1 MATVYSLICWGGR
14 LGKSVTVNVSTDL
27 VTLTRHGLRNG
38 KGVQFASGTLPT
50 VTGTALA
57 LNTTYYAKSISVST
71 FELYYDSGLT
81 SKIDFTSTG
90 TSLVLKGAFYQSLS
104 DKSRWTDGGT
114 ENIFDGIASCNTS
127 RAAAASNSVGEA
139 WELGEDFEDDLNTG
153 NITIAVACP
162 DLRIYPIN
170 SAGHNGSPDTGYT
183 VKSAWG
189 SSANGVVNFNSPG
202 GLSKFT
208 IKNTSPG
215 AGLSLNRP
223 ACFADQIDCIGTG
236 ATSGYGIRPYA
247 ALVSVTNCKA
257 RGFVQGIH
265 LYGGFAGQVVANNT
279 LTGNSIGINTAN
291 TTTVYVS
298 LWNNVCYDNTTNW
311 AVQPTGL
318 EGAGG
323 NAGAS
328 GDTNPP
334 WVTGAYPQITNV
346 SSASFANYAG
356 GDLRPSASSVLI
368 DVGVAYF
375 GVKNYDISGDERPNY
390 NNGGAEAFDIGAYEY
405 DHGYGPRPAS
415 ATISLTSIVSGS
427 RVLITKASDG
437 TVLYNDVPGT
447 SMSFNTTH
455 IGDFNVVVRKA
466 TASPF
471 YREFNASGTTV
482 ADQTTSIKCLQQL
495 DE

>member
-14 LGKSVTVNVSTDL
+14 LGKSVTVNASTDL

-38 KGVQFASGTLPT
+38 KGVQFVSGTLPT
-50 VTGTALA
+50 VSGAALA
-57 LNTTYYAKSISVST
+57 LNTTYYAKWISSST

-114 ENIFDGIASCNTS
+114 ENIFDGIASCNTT
-127 RAAAASNSVGEA
+127 RAAAASSYVGEA
-139 WELGEDFEDDLNTG
+139 WEIGEDFEDDLNTG
-153 NITIAVACP
+153 NITITIAAPEV
-162 DLRIYPIN
+162 LIYPVN
-170 SAGHNGSPDTGYT
+170 ASGHNGGYDVGYT
-183 VKSAWG
+183 IKSAWG
-189 SSANGVVNFNSPG
+189 SSANGVVNFASSG
-202 GLSKFT
+202 GLTGFT
-208 IKNTSPG
+208 VKNTIAGS
-215 AGLSLNRP
+215 GLSLNRP
-223 ACFADQIDCIGTG
+223 GCYADKINCIGTG

-247 ALVSVTNCKA
+247 ALVSVTNCLVK
-257 RGFVQGIH
+257 GFAQGIH
-265 LYGGFAGQVVANNT
+265 LYGTYYGQVVANNT
-279 LTGNSIGINTAN
+279 LTGNAIGMNTAN

-298 LWNNVCYDNTTNW
+298 LWNNACYGNTTNW
-311 AVQPTGL
+311 AAQPAGL
-318 EGAGG
+318 EGAGA
-323 NAGAS
+323 NAGGS

-334 WVTGAYPQITNV
+334 WKTGTNSQITNL
-346 SSASFANYAG
+346 ASTDFTDYANN
-356 GDLRPSASSVLI
+356 DFRPSSTSVLI
-368 DVGVAYF
+368 DAGIAYF
-375 GVKNYDISGDERPNY
+375 GAKLHDFAGDERPNY
-390 NNGGAEAFDIGAYEY
+390 NNGGAEGYDIGAFEY
-405 DHGYGPRPAS
+405 DHGYGQHPAS

-447 SMSFNTTH
+447 SLSFSTTH

-482 ADQTTSIKCLQQL
+482 ADQTTAIKCLQQL